1 MLHRIPSRQPRH
13 MLLGVTCALLF
24 LLSLGFC
31 LFYIGY
37 GTNAEV
43 PLLCGGVAMV
53 LLWPLLMM
61 VRCIWGEQVIQVEH
75 AGVVVAFYLWGI
87 RLGQMVIP
95 AARMLHFDWEQS
107 SDGIYSLRLL
117 LLRPDGRSAF
127 STVMHTDS
135 SYALASV
142 WRDLE
147 LHYPGSGL
155 RIDRPSGAD
164 VAVNRYSRLLG
175 AALLL
180 LGAGLGLGLLPHAVR
195 PLRTA
200 ALGQVSIAEVVAV
213 EWGSTQTSG
222 SPYHLRV
229 LPDGAEKTVRTASSF
244 YSHNGRVPLP
254 GQKLPVL
261 WVADAACYLPGEVL
275 SFIAPLPI
283 LGCCLV
289 LAWFGIWGLLH
300 AAHRPR

>member
-13 MLLGVTCALLF
+13 ILLGVTCVLLF
-24 LLSLGFC
+24 LLCLGFC
-31 LFYIGY
+31 IYYICY
-37 GTNAEV
+37 GTNGEV
-43 PLLCGGVAMV
+43 PLLCGGVALV

-61 VRCIWGEQVIQVEH
+61 VRSIWGEQVIQVEH

-87 RLGQMVIP
+87 RFRRTVIP

-107 SDGIYSLRLL
+107 SDGIYALRLL
-117 LLRPDGRSAF
+117 LLRADGRTSF
-127 STVMHTDS
+127 STVLHTDS
-135 SYALASV
+135 VYALATV

-155 RIDRPSGAD
+155 RMDRPQCDDMAG
-164 VAVNRYSRLLG
+164 NRYSRWFC

-180 LGAGLGLGLLPHAVR
+180 LGVGLGLGLLPHAAR
-195 PLRTA
+195 PLRVSA
-200 ALGQVSIAEVVAV
+200 RGQVSIAEVVAV

-229 LPDGAEKTVRTASSF
+229 LPDGAEKTVRSASSF

-261 WVADAACYLPGEVL
+261 WVAGEACYLPGEVL

-283 LGCCLV
+283 LGCCSV

-300 AAHRPR
+300 STRRSR

>member
-13 MLLGVTCALLF
+13 ILLGVTCAVLF

-31 LFYIGY
+31 LFYLCY
-37 GTNAEV
+37 GTNGEV
-43 PLLCGGVAMV
+43 PLLCGGVAFV

-87 RLGQMVIP
+87 RFRRAVIP

-107 SDGIYSLRLL
+107 ADGVYALRLL
-117 LLRPDGRSAF
+117 LLRADGHTSF
-127 STVMHTDS
+127 STVLHTDS
-135 SYALASV
+135 AYALAAV

-155 RIDRPSGAD
+155 QADRPTGD
-164 VAVNRYSRLLG
+164 DMAVNRYSRLFCT
-175 AALLL
+175 ALLL
-180 LGAGLGLGLLPHAVR
+180 LGVGLGLGLTEPATR
-195 PLRTA
+195 PLRCA
-200 ALGQVSIAEVVAV
+200 VRGQVSIAEVVAV
-213 EWGSTQTSG
+213 EWGSTQISG

-244 YSHNGRVPLP
+244 YSHNGRIPLA

-261 WVADAACYLPGEVL
+261 WEAGEACYLPGEVL

-283 LGCCLV
+283 FSCCLV

-300 AAHRPR
+300 STRRPR

>member
-1 MLHRIPSRQPRH
+1 MLHRISSRQPRH
-13 MLLGVTCALLF
+13 ILLGVTCVLLF

-31 LFYIGY
+31 LFYICY
-37 GTNAEV
+37 GTNGEV
-43 PLLCGGVAMV
+43 PLLCGGVALV
-53 LLWPLLMM
+53 LLWPLSVML
-61 VRCIWGEQVIQVEH
+61 RCIWGEQVIQVEH
-75 AGVVVAFYLWGI
+75 AGVVAAFYLWGI
-87 RLGQMVIP
+87 RLRRVVIP

-107 SDGIYSLRLL
+107 SDGIYALRLL

-135 SYALASV
+135 AYALASV

-155 RIDRPSGAD
+155 RADRPTGSESAQ
-164 VAVNRYSRLLG
+164 SRCAFCLSITLLVLG
-175 AALLL
+175 
-180 LGAGLGLGLLPHAVR
+180 LGAGIWLLPHVAR
-195 PLRTA
+195 PLLVS

-229 LPDGAEKTVRTASSF
+229 LPDGAEKSVRTASSF
-244 YSHNGRVPLP
+244 YSHNGRVPMP

-261 WVADAACYLPGEVL
+261 WGAGEACYLPGEVL

-289 LAWFGIWGLLH
+289 LIWFGIWGLLH
-300 AAHRPR
+300 SARRPR

>member
-13 MLLGVTCALLF
+13 ILLGVTCALLF

-31 LFYIGY
+31 LFYICY
-37 GTNAEV
+37 GTNGEV
-43 PLLCGGVAMV
+43 PLLCGGVALV
-53 LLWPLLMM
+53 LLWPMLMM

-75 AGVVVAFYLWGI
+75 AGVVTAFYLWGM
-87 RLGQMVIP
+87 RFRRAVIP

-107 SDGIYSLRLL
+107 SDGIYALRLL
-117 LLRPDGRSAF
+117 LLRTDGSSSF
-127 STVMHTDS
+127 STVLNTDS
-135 SYALASV
+135 MYALASV

-155 RIDRPSGAD
+155 RADRPTDANMS
-164 VAVNRYSRLLG
+164 VNRYSRLLG

-180 LGAGLGLGLLPHAVR
+180 LGAGLGLGLLPHATR

-200 ALGQVSIAEVVAV
+200 ARGQMSIAEVVAV

-229 LPDGAEKTVRTASSF
+229 LPEGAAKTVRTASSF

-261 WVADAACYLPGEVL
+261 WSADAACYLPGEVL

-283 LGCCLV
+283 LGCCSV

-300 AAHRPR
+300 SARRPR

>member
-13 MLLGVTCALLF
+13 MLLGVTCVLLF

-31 LFYIGY
+31 LFYICY
-37 GTNAEV
+37 GTNGEV
-43 PLLCGGVAMV
+43 PLLCGGVALV
-53 LLWPLLMM
+53 LLWPLLVML
-61 VRCIWGEQVIQVEH
+61 RCIWGEQVIQVEH
-75 AGVVVAFYLWGI
+75 AGVVVASYLWGI
-87 RLGQMVIP
+87 RLRRVVIP

-107 SDGIYSLRLL
+107 SDGIYALRLL
-117 LLRPDGRSAF
+117 LLRSDGRSAF

-135 SYALASV
+135 VYALASV

-155 RIDRPSGAD
+155 RTNRPTASEGQQ
-164 VAVNRYSRLLG
+164 SRSAFCLSITLLVLG
-175 AALLL
+175 
-180 LGAGLGLGLLPHAVR
+180 LGAGAWLLPHVAR
-195 PLRTA
+195 PLLVS
-200 ALGQVSIAEVVAV
+200 ALGRVSIAEVVAV

-261 WVADAACYLPGEVL
+261 WVAGEACYLPGEVL

-289 LAWFGIWGLLH
+289 LIWFGIWGPLH
-300 AAHRPR
+300 SVRRPR

>member
-31 LFYIGY
+31 LFYICY

-87 RLGQMVIP
+87 RLGRMVIP

-117 LLRPDGRSAF
+117 LLRMDGRSAF

-155 RIDRPSGAD
+155 RTDRPTASEGQQ
-164 VAVNRYSRLLG
+164 SRSAFCLSITLLVLG
-175 AALLL
+175 
-180 LGAGLGLGLLPHAVR
+180 LGAGTWLLPHVAR
-195 PLRTA
+195 PLLVS
-200 ALGQVSIAEVVAV
+200 ALGRVSIAEVVAV

-229 LPDGAEKTVRTASSF
+229 LPDGAEKSVRTASSF

-261 WVADAACYLPGEVL
+261 WAAGEACYLPGEVL

-283 LGCCLV
+283 LGCCSVLV
-289 LAWFGIWGLLH
+289 LFGIWGLLH

>member
-13 MLLGVTCALLF
+13 ILLGVTCALLF

-31 LFYIGY
+31 LFYICY
-37 GTNAEV
+37 GTNGEV
-43 PLLCGGVAMV
+43 SLLCGGMALV

-61 VRCIWGEQVIQVEH
+61 ARCIWGDQVIQVEH
-75 AGVVVAFYLWGI
+75 AGVVVAFYLLGI
-87 RLGQMVIP
+87 RFRRTVIP
-95 AARMLHFDWEQS
+95 AVRMLHFDWEQS
-107 SDGIYSLRLL
+107 SDGIYALRLL
-117 LLRPDGRSAF
+117 LLRADGRTSF
-127 STVMHTDS
+127 STVLHTDS
-135 SYALASV
+135 VYALASV

-155 RIDRPSGAD
+155 RMDRPQGDDMAG
-164 VAVNRYSRLLG
+164 NRYSRLFC

-180 LGAGLGLGLLPHAVR
+180 LGLGLGLGLLPYAAR
-195 PLRTA
+195 PLRVA
-200 ALGQVSIAEVVAV
+200 ARGQVSIAEVVAV

-229 LPDGAEKTVRTASSF
+229 LPDGAEKTLRTASSF

-261 WVADAACYLPGEVL
+261 WDAGEACYLPGEVL

-300 AAHRPR
+300 SAHRPR

>member
-13 MLLGVTCALLF
+13 ILLGVTCALLF

-31 LFYIGY
+31 LFYICY
-37 GTNAEV
+37 GTNGEV
-43 PLLCGGVAMV
+43 SLLCGGMALV

-61 VRCIWGEQVIQVEH
+61 ARCIWGDQVIQVEH
-75 AGVVVAFYLWGI
+75 AGVVVAFYLLGI
-87 RLGQMVIP
+87 RFRRTVIP
-95 AARMLHFDWEQS
+95 AVRMLHFDWEQS
-107 SDGIYSLRLL
+107 SDGIYALRLL
-117 LLRPDGRSAF
+117 LLRADGRTSF
-127 STVMHTDS
+127 STVLHTDS
-135 SYALASV
+135 VYALASV

-155 RIDRPSGAD
+155 RMDRPQGDDMAG
-164 VAVNRYSRLLG
+164 NRYSRLFC
-175 AALLL
+175 ASILL
-180 LGAGLGLGLLPHAVR
+180 LGLGLGLGLLPYAAR
-195 PLRTA
+195 PLRVA
-200 ALGQVSIAEVVAV
+200 AWGQVSIAEVVAV

-229 LPDGAEKTVRTASSF
+229 LPDGAEKTLRTASSF

-261 WVADAACYLPGEVL
+261 WDAGEACYLPGEVL

-300 AAHRPR
+300 SAHRPR